1 MRTAQGMDEEVVE
14 LLLREVGGGVGG
26 VGGVGGGVGRSGRQ
40 TSSSSTWALN
50 SELLGAS
57 EKGSYSLSCF
67 LRKAPNWL
75 FKG

>member
-1 MRTAQGMDEEVVE
+1 MRTAQGMDDKVVE
-14 LLLREVGGGVGG
+14 LLLRRVGGGVG

-50 SELLGAS
+50 SELLSAS
-57 EKGSYSLSCF
+57 EKGSYLLSCF

-75 FKG
+75 FKS